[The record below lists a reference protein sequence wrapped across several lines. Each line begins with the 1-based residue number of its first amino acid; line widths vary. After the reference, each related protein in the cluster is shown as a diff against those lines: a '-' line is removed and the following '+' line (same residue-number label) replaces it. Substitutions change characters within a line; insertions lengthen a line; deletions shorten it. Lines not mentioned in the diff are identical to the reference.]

1 MSKAS
6 NSRGLDFQE
15 SGFGW
20 IRSMF
25 KLRWK
30 ASQYKRVTSQG
41 MKQEKTKPVSV
52 LTCAAGPRE
61 IPESSPAP
69 KRFYC

>member
-20 IRSMF
+20 VRSMF

-30 ASQYKRVTSQG
+30 AAQCKRVTSQG

-52 LTCAAGPRE
+52 LTCAGPHE